1 VPGLP
6 VPLREAVRRSLDLAL
21 SRLDAQLLAPLRVGG
36 RRLVASCS
44 GDLLF
49 LPWGLLP
56 SRLGVPTVL
65 TPSAASWLQGRERAR
80 APGPVVAAVAGPD
93 LRLARSEAEAVAG
106 VWPGSSLYVGD
117 AATSAAACEALVGS
131 DLVHVAAHGH
141 HRQDSPLFSC
151 VRLAGGPLY
160 AYEID
165 PGAGLASCVVLSACE
180 AGLATVRPGDESLGL
195 SNVLVQLG
203 AACVVA
209 AVARVNDEVSAG
221 FMRGVHEAMALGVDS
236 ATAVATATRA
246 TAESDAPPAY
256 VCFGS
261 W

>member
-1 VPGLP
+1 M
-6 VPLREAVRRSLDLAL
+6 RDAVRGSLALAL
-21 SRLDAQLLAPLRVGG
+21 SRLDALLLAPLRVAD
-36 RRLVASCS
+36 RRVVASCS

-56 SRLGVPTVL
+56 SRRGLPTVV
-65 TPSAASWLQGRERAR
+65 TPSAASWLQGRERVRPAQPR
-80 APGPVVAAVAGPD
+80 AAAVAGPG
-93 LRLARSEAEAVAG
+93 LRLARSEAEAVAA
-106 VWPGSSLYVGD
+106 VWPGSSVLVGE
-117 AATSAAACEALVGS
+117 AASSEAACRSLVGN

-141 HRQDSPLFSC
+141 HRQDNPLFSC

-165 PGAGLASCVVLSACE
+165 PGAGLASCVVLSSCE

-195 SNVLVQLG
+195 SNVLLQLG

-209 AVARVNDEVSAG
+209 AVARVNDEVSAE
-221 FMRGVHEAMALGVDS
+221 FMRVVHEAMALGVDS
-236 ATAVATATRA
+236 ATAVASATEA
-246 TAESDAPPAY
+246 TADSAAPPAY
-256 VCFGS
+256 VCSGS